1 MLVPLSDFEIMS
13 LLDCP
18 MEILLDHLIGSM
30 LDYPMRAKIDL
41 LDLRSA
47 FQSLV
52 PWLVMLLG
60 SLMDH
65 LSEPRLEFQLDSLMA
80 VLLVPLLVTRLAH

>member
-18 MEILLDHLIGSM
+18 MEILLD
-30 LDYPMRAKIDL
+30 YPMRAKIDL
-41 LDLRSA
+41 LDLHSA